1 MVWHIHPHDRA
12 AFLHDTP
19 ARLTLHRWVAI
30 GSSERQVLSLMSES
44 QPRRGRKPVHM
55 DLEDLEKLG
64 ILQCTDEE
72 IAGWFGVST
81 RTIEKRR
88 KKPEFAA
95 AIERGR
101 ARGRISVRRAQ
112 IRMLDGGNATMG
124 VWLGK
129 QILGQRDVIT
139 AEHVGSGGGPIQVA
153 VKPDPRRLN
162 DDELRQLRE
171 LAVKTQPDPGNR

>member
-1 MVWHIHPHDRA
+1 MI
-12 AFLHDTP
+12 
-19 ARLTLHRWVAI
+19 
-30 GSSERQVLSLMSES
+30 MSTES

-101 ARGRISVRRAQ
+101 APGRISVRRAQ

-139 AEHVGSGGGPIQVA
+139 NEHSGLGGAPIQVVA
-153 VKPDPRRLN
+153 KPDLTRLS
-162 DDELRQLRE
+162 DQDLILLRGMARKVSGEPQE
-171 LAVKTQPDPGNR
+171 SSSPSPAQDAGTTPQEEPNESEQ